1 MIDNDV
7 SVLPI
12 PSTNGSYGVDSDGSV
27 WRLRPWHGR
36 SVPYTLKARKSNGY
50 LFVTLSINN
59 CTKRIGVHRLV
70 AEVFYGPRP
79 GRLDVCHLNHD
90 RSDNKP
96 ENLCYGTRSEN
107 CKQSAKDGRY
117 GHWRKGVKPGNTK
130 LSESQYL
137 EILQRWALGAYQ
149 VDIAAEY
156 GVTQGMVS
164 RIVRTHP
171 TWLHK

>member
-1 MIDNDV
+1 MIDIDV
-7 SVLPI
+7 SVLPL

-36 SVPYTLKARKSNGY
+36 SVPYKLKPRRRNGY
-50 LFVTLSINN
+50 QFVNLSIENR
-59 CTKRIGVHRLV
+59 TKVIGVHRLI
-70 AEVFYGPRP
+70 AEAFHGPRP
-79 GRLDVCHLNHD
+79 DKHDVCHLNHD
-90 RSDNKP
+90 RSDNRP

-107 CKQSAKDGRY
+107 CKQSAEDGRY

-164 RIVRTHP
+164 LIVRTHP